1 MRIPPIDQKTARNGY
16 VDVVVAQQLELIE
29 YQQETCG
36 VSAGVDAIELPVSNI
51 CSAPAR
57 TTWFAV
63 PATGPTR
70 RSNQAPAAPIALR
83 SAAGDDLPPARIC
96 ASFTWSLAVRS
107 SSVWYLHP
115 KP

>member
-36 VSAGVDAIELPVSNI
+36 VSAGVDAIELPGVKQMLGAGPHHMVCRAGDRAN
-51 CSAPAR
+51 APIE
-57 TTWFAV
+57 
-63 PATGPTR
+63 PG
-70 RSNQAPAAPIALR
+70 AAPIALR

-107 SSVWYLHP
+107 SSARYLHP